1 MEPCLFC
8 RIANH
13 ELPAK
18 MVHEDDRVIA
28 FHDINPQAP
37 VHVLVVPRK
46 HIPTLND
53 VSTDDAALVA
63 HILEVASRIA
73 EQMGVAQKGYRT
85 VFNVNAE
92 AGQSVFHLHL
102 HLIGGRRLSW
112 P

>member
-1 MEPCLFC
+1 
-8 RIANH
+8 
-13 ELPAK
+13 

-53 VSTDDAALVA
+53 VSPDDAALVA
-63 HILEVASRIA
+63 HIPAVASRIA

>member
-1 MEPCLFC
+1 
-8 RIANH
+8 
-13 ELPAK
+13 

-63 HILEVASRIA
+63 HILSVASRIA
-73 EQMGVAQKGYRT
+73 EQLGVAQKGYRT